1 MKFLIS
7 TILLLAFSVTTFAQ
21 NLVFSTPSHLEEVT
35 YTAEFR
41 NYDIKFKTP
50 QPQETVYKW
59 DRVSLTLP
67 ETWNFSLCDHM
78 GCYAG
83 VPPTGTMTT
92 ITLEQSQDGM
102 EGFFKLTVNTDDF
115 VGEGWLVLYVY
126 EANNIALGDTVTF
139 HLTHADATGIT
150 AEIIEKTE
158 PMIYPNPASDK
169 LNIALSNLAYMKS
182 VTVHNAI
189 GKTVLTNQKAV
200 LSKEISLNVSDL
212 EEGIYFVSIETMQG
226 DVLTQKIIVR

>member
-1 MKFLIS
+1 MTKSKTMKFLIS

-83 VPPTGTMTT
+83 VPLTGTMNT
-92 ITLEQSQDGM
+92 ITLEQSQNGFDGFLKGLSTTM
-102 EGFFKLTVNTDDF
+102 ILLEM
-115 VGEGWLVLYVY
+115 VGLFICLR
-126 EANNIALGDTVTF
+126 
-139 HLTHADATGIT
+139 
-150 AEIIEKTE
+150 
-158 PMIYPNPASDK
+158 
-169 LNIALSNLAYMKS
+169 
-182 VTVHNAI
+182 
-189 GKTVLTNQKAV
+189 GKQC
-200 LSKEISLNVSDL
+200 
-212 EEGIYFVSIETMQG
+212 
-226 DVLTQKIIVR
+226 